1 MTADNGRFK
10 SLKFNIWYYFLLF
23 VILLLLI
30 IWIFQIAFL
39 KPLYLQSKQAD
50 IKDATQEVSATYDS
64 ENPEPFLAAAGNLAR
79 EKNLEIYVQ
88 NLDDSTSAPY
98 YIHVGAGL
106 GGTVTTPQSIKD
118 AYYRLSETEAAEI
131 SLIDNN
137 ASVSAMIYATVN
149 KVAGQNIFFYVST
162 PLAPID
168 MAVGVLKNQLIIVSL
183 IALIVAFLIAWYLS
197 ERISNPI
204 GNMSKNAK
212 KLAKGNYDIT
222 FKGNGY
228 REIDELA
235 DALNYAKDELSKTDQ
250 LRKELIA
257 NISHDIR
264 TPLTMVKAYA
274 EMIRDLS
281 GDNKQKRDQHTQII
295 IDEADRL
302 TKLVNDMLDLSKL
315 ESGANDLNLTDFNL
329 SNLVSA
335 VCNRFRLA
343 KELEGYTIE
352 ENVQEGIRIRA
363 DEIKI
368 EQVLYNL
375 VSNGINYT
383 GENKTV
389 TVNLSEDK
397 GLVRFEVVDSGT
409 GIPPEELK
417 GIWERYYRASKTH
430 KRPIKGSG
438 LGLSIV
444 RTILEAHKAK
454 YGVNSTVGEGSCFY
468 FEIKNSE
475 PEKKGAENSSKR
487 EKNVIQ

>member
-1 MTADNGRFK
+1 MTSDKGRFK
-10 SLKFNIWYYFLLF
+10 SLRFNIWYYFLFF
-23 VILLLLI
+23 VIILLLI

-39 KPLYLQSKQAD
+39 KPLYLQSKQED
-50 IKDATQEVSATYDS
+50 IREATLEVSSSYDS
-64 ENPEPFLAAAGNLAR
+64 EYPEPFLAAAGNLAR

-88 NLDDSTSAPY
+88 NLDNSEVTPY
-98 YIHVGAGL
+98 YIRVGAGI
-106 GGTVTTPQSIKD
+106 GGIVTTPQSIKD
-118 AYYRLSETEAAEI
+118 AYTYLEESEDSEI
-131 SLIDNN
+131 NLIDERS
-137 ASVSAMIYATVN
+137 SVSAMIYATVRN
-149 KVAGQNIFFYVST
+149 IADENIFFCVST

-168 MAVGVLKNQLIIVSL
+168 MAVSVLKNQLIIVSM

-197 ERISNPI
+197 ERISSPI

-212 KLAKGNYDIT
+212 KLAKGNYDVT

-235 DALNYAKDELSKTDQ
+235 DALNYATEELSKTDQ

-295 IDEADRL
+295 IDETDRL

-315 ESGANDLNLTDFNL
+315 ESGASELNRTEFSL

-352 ENVQEGIRIRA
+352 ENIMEGIRVYA

-368 EQVLYNL
+368 EQVIYNL

-383 GENKTV
+383 GDDKTV
-389 TVNLSEDK
+389 TVNLTEDK
-397 GLVRFEVVDSGT
+397 GLVRFEVVDSGK

-417 GIWERYYRASKTH
+417 EIWQRYYRASKTH

-444 RTILEAHKAK
+444 RTILDAHKAK
-454 YGVNSTVGEGSCFY
+454 YGVNSTLGEGSCFY
-468 FEIKNSE
+468 FEMRDADS
-475 PEKKGAENSSKR
+475 EKKGAENSSKR
-487 EKNVIQ
+487 EKNVVQ